1 MASAN
6 VVEFTDDNFNQE
18 VLNAQ
23 TPVLVDFW
31 AEWCGPCRQLGPVI
45 EKIAGEYAG
54 RVKVGKVDIESHRD
68 ATIKYGVHNIPTV
81 ILFQGG
87 KPVNKV
93 VGYKPEA
100 EFRKLLDG
108 ALGAAAAR

>member
-1 MASAN
+1 MASEN
-6 VVEFTDDNFNQE
+6 VLEFTDQNFEQE
-18 VLNAQ
+18 VLNSS

-45 EKIAGEYAG
+45 EKIASEYAG

-68 ATIKYGVHNIPTV
+68 PTIKYGVHNIPTV

-87 KPVNKV
+87 KPVNKI
-93 VGYKPEA
+93 VGYKPEKD
-100 EFRKLLDG
+100 FRNLLDT
-108 ALGAAAAR
+108 ALGAATA